1 MPELPEVETMQRGI
15 LPIVGSRIADVWR
28 PLSKL
33 QPTIIEPPV
42 EELRRAIVG
51 QRIAGVGRLG
61 KRVVLELDDGGRV
74 VIEPRMTG
82 RLLLGALRSSTA
94 SSRRKKKGPCV
105 EESQQTA
112 DSRID
117 AEGGW
122 HVPERSEGRGLNASH
137 ALRSS
142 GRATQTKSP
151 FDTEHLR
158 LVFEL
163 VGGPAGQ
170 LLFWDSR
177 GLGVVRLRSTEELE
191 SVAIRIGPDA
201 RGISAGVL
209 RERICASRRAI
220 KVALMDQ
227 QAVAGIGNLYASE
240 ILHRARLNPQIR
252 CDRLRLPDWRRLAA
266 CIGEVLEEAILQQG
280 STLSDGMYRTA
291 GNQSGGYQDQHRVYQ
306 RAGKPCLACGKS
318 TIVRIVQAQRST
330 FFCPKCQRR
339 RGGRE

>member
-1 MPELPEVETMQRGI
+1 MPELPEVETMRRGI

-28 PLSKL
+28 PPSKL
-33 QPTIIEPPV
+33 QPTIVDPPV
-42 EELRRAIVG
+42 EQLRKAIVG

-61 KRVVLELDDGGRV
+61 KRVVLELDDGSRV

-82 RLLLGALRSSTA
+82 RVLLGVPRRSAL
-94 SSRRKKKGPCV
+94 SRRKKKGPYA
-105 EESQQTA
+105 EEDQF
-112 DSRID
+112 
-117 AEGGW
+117 
-122 HVPERSEGRGLNASH
+122 VPVRSEGSGSNAPH

-142 GRATQTKSP
+142 GRATQTPVDASSKIQDLRP
-151 FDTEHLR
+151 KTHLR

-177 GLGVVRLRSTEELE
+177 GLGVVRLRSAEELK
-191 SVAIRIGPDA
+191 SIALQIGPDA
-201 RGISAGVL
+201 QEISAQVL
-209 RERICASRRAI
+209 RQRICASRRAI

-240 ILHRARLNPQIR
+240 ILHRARLNPEVR
-252 CDRLRLPDWRRLAA
+252 CDRLRPADWRRLAT
-266 CIGEVLEEAILQQG
+266 CIHEVLEEAILHQG

-291 GNQSGGYQDQHRVYQ
+291 ENQSGGYQDQHRVYQ
-306 RAGKPCLACGKS
+306 RAGEPCLACGKG

-330 FFCPKCQRR
+330 FFCPRCQR
-339 RGGRE
+339 G